1 LSLDQ
6 ADQRNSTMASAPA
19 RSISKDESGALVAR
33 MDFRVKPA
41 ISPSASLSCDL
52 PRGVILEQGESEMKD
67 SKRNTTFLVAL
78 IAGLAFFTSLGA
90 ASESKGD
97 LSDKDEDAFILYKY
111 SLIDAKKS
119 LSSKISEST
128 EGNETIYE
136 YDGHALSCRTV
147 MQGSITK
154 TALDNKTHVVGDFD
168 VSNNSF
174 GITRLSFDFY
184 DEGKKARTGTMT
196 VNDKVIDIKHFDR
209 Q

>member
-1 LSLDQ
+1 LSY
-6 ADQRNSTMASAPA
+6 
-19 RSISKDESGALVAR
+19 
-33 MDFRVKPA
+33 
-41 ISPSASLSCDL
+41 DL

-111 SLIDAKKS
+111 SLIDAKKN

-128 EGNETIYE
+128 EGNETTYE

-147 MQGSITK
+147 MTGSITK
-154 TALDNKTHVVGDFD
+154 TTLEDRTHVVGEFD
-168 VSNNSF
+168 VSNNSY

-184 DEGKKARTGTMT
+184 DEGSKTRTGTMT